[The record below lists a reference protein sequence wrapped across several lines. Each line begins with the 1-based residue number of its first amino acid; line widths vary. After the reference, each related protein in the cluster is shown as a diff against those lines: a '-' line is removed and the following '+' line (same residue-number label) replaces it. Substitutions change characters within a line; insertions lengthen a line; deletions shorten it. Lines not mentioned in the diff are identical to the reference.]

1 MDGNGRWAQ
10 ARNRPRVLGH
20 REGVEAVRR
29 TVRAARDLGV
39 NCLTL
44 FSFSTENWRRP
55 ADEVDYLLELLRQYV
70 ESDLETFVA
79 EGVQVRIIG
88 DREALPRHLKDLV
101 LHVEGSTAHN
111 QRFHLQIAFNYGG
124 RNELVRAARR
134 AAQAVLNGELD
145 PEQLD
150 EAGMAGF
157 LDTADLPD
165 PDLVIRTSGER
176 RISNFLLWQS
186 AYAEFVF
193 LDVLW
198 PDFDHAQ
205 FEAALRE
212 YRGRER
218 RFGGLARVNA
228 S

>member
-10 ARNRPRVLGH
+10 ARNRPRVFGH

-39 NCLTL
+39 QCLTL

-70 ESDLETFVA
+70 ESDLATFVA
-79 EGVQVRIIG
+79 EGVKVQVIG
-88 DREALPRHLKDLV
+88 DRDALPRHLLALV
-101 LHVEGSTAHN
+101 DRVETATAHN
-111 QRFHLQIAFNYGG
+111 RRFHLQIAFNYGG

-134 AAQAVLNGELD
+134 AAQAVLDGELSLD
-145 PEQLD
+145 QLD

-157 LDTADLPD
+157 LDTADVPD

-205 FEAALRE
+205 FEAALSE